1 MATLEI
7 DSAVFWDPTT
17 TYRSKSSLI
26 SDWLPIIF
34 GGELSFVWPA
44 CMASG
49 HCNLTAWH
57 DAAWIQN

>member
-34 GGELSFVWPA
+34 GGELSFV
-44 CMASG
+44 
-49 HCNLTAWH
+49 
-57 DAAWIQN
+57 